1 MSSLFS
7 VETRNHR
14 PFCSFSK
21 SSLLCSSQSQAPP
34 GKLAW
39 TDTTFH
45 ITSVSGS
52 PKLELSQLGKDGG
65 AVLTLPTP

>member
-7 VETRNHR
+7 VETWNHR
-14 PFCSFSK
+14 RE
-21 SSLLCSSQSQAPP
+21 LCSSQSQAPP
-34 GKLAW
+34 GKLAG

-45 ITSVSGS
+45 ITSFSGS